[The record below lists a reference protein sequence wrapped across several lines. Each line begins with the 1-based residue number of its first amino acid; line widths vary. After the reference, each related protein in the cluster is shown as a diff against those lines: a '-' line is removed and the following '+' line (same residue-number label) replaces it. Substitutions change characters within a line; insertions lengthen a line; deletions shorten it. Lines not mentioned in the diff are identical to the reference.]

1 MSISFNTGYS
11 NDLEELRRKRL
22 EEQNAGVP
30 QVEVTPPDQDEGSA
44 AKFNAKYNTNSI
56 FGVDPSANTPNGVQR
71 FTTASASAASSG
83 GTSLVNDSNP
93 NSMDGS
99 VFNAPGMDVN
109 NPNIQPGAPSAI
121 GGAPVTTPGAI
132 QQPSGSDRSDTPDNA
147 ASGQS
152 QGKPRF
158 SGSDVLNLTGG
169 LGPGSEISL
178 NFNLDGIGG
187 GQPTGEGMLSAENPP
202 TDGAGGAD
210 GTGGPNGAP
219 PTDEGGDV
227 DGTKP
232 DDVGEPP
239 KDPDEEDP
247 TLKTGDDSQS
257 INKEELKQQEEL
269 RRQKEEE
276 EAAKRNQPPP
286 Q

>member
-44 AKFNAKYNTNSI
+44 AKFNEKYNTNSI

-83 GTSLVNDSNP
+83 GTSLVNDADP
-93 NSMDGS
+93 NSMSGS

-109 NPNIQPGAPSAI
+109 NPNIQPGALSAI

-132 QQPSGSDRSDTPDNA
+132 QQPSGSDRGESPDNA

-187 GQPTGEGMLSAENPP
+187 GQPTGEGMLSAENP

-219 PTDEGGDV
+219 PSDDSGNV
-227 DGTKP
+227 DGTNP
-232 DDVGEPP
+232 EDVGEPP

-247 TLKTGDDSQS
+247 TLKTGDDSKS
-257 INKEELKQQEEL
+257 INQEEMKQQEEL